1 MAVTITT
8 RFGVTRWSHKDDV
21 FSRQQMD
28 DSHAAIEQYGAVF
41 QQSNLSSRPTA
52 GMAGRFHYA
61 DDTAHLTYDD
71 GVAWRDV
78 LSPSTVTLTGVQT
91 LTNKTLTA
99 PAITGTIA
107 LPSTTSIGNVSAT
120 EIAYVDGVTSSI
132 QTQLNAKSP
141 SSSPTFTGTVVLP
154 STTSIGT
161 ISSTELGFLDGV
173 TSAIQTQINAK
184 ANTSH
189 THSIA
194 DVLTLQTALD
204 ARGLTASG
212 LNQFA
217 ATTSAQLAA
226 VITDETGSGVI
237 VYGTAPTLTLPYIN
251 NVRSG
256 YTTTATS
263 NGVTTLTVNSN
274 YRQFFTGASVHDVQL
289 PDVTTLSLG
298 HTFQIVN
305 NSSAILTVKTSGSN
319 VLLSLPSNTSAYVT
333 CIAVSGTN
341 IASWS
346 AHVAGTA
353 TVTGT
358 GASVLAAS
366 PTLTGTPLAPT
377 ATADTNNTQIASTAY
392 VVGQAGTASPS
403 MAGTAAVGTSLRYSR
418 QDHVHPA
425 DTTKVSGPS
434 GSSTDTAIALYDG
447 TGARLLK
454 NSVVTI
460 DASGNVAG
468 LGYVNSGIWQGTA
481 ISATYIDAAIARV
494 SALNAVSAVA
504 DAALP
509 KAGGTMTGNIN
520 MGGRY
525 LLNIGQSGAVNDAA
539 TVGQVNTAQSTAN
552 TALTTANAAL
562 PSSYVKAG
570 VGSAMLSYETIEVTV
585 TLGTSPTG
593 RWSVVAVPTGWA
605 GRVRVVSVTETT
617 ATIHIYDTAWTPGAL
632 YATPQPLCFWQA
644 VAY

>member
-8 RFGVTRWSHKDDV
+8 RFGITRWSHKDDV

-28 DSHAAIEQYGAVF
+28 DSHAAIEQYGAIF
-41 QQSNLSSRPTA
+41 RQSDFSARPPA

-61 DDTAHLTYDD
+61 SDTLLLTYDD

-78 LSPSTVTLTGVQT
+78 LGPNTVTLTGTQT

-99 PAITGTIA
+99 PVITGTIA
-107 LPSTTSIGNVSAT
+107 LPATTSIGNVSAT
-120 EIAYVDGVTSSI
+120 EIGYVDGVTSAI
-132 QTQLNAKSP
+132 QTQLNAKAPTSSP
-141 SSSPTFTGTVVLP
+141 SFTGSVVLP
-154 STTSIGT
+154 STTNIGT
-161 ISSTELGFLDGV
+161 VSATELGFLDGV

-204 ARGLTASG
+204 AKGAVASG

-217 ATTSAQLAA
+217 ATTSAQLAG
-226 VITDETGSGVI
+226 VITDETGTGVL
-237 VYGTAPTLTLPYIN
+237 VYGTEPTLTLPYIN
-251 NVRSG
+251 NVRRG

-263 NGVTTLTVNSN
+263 GGSTALTVNSN
-274 YRQFFTGASVHDVQL
+274 YQQFFTGSSIHDVQL
-289 PDVTTLSLG
+289 PDVTTLTLG
-298 HTFQIVN
+298 HTFCITN
-305 NSSAILTVKTSGSN
+305 NGSATLTIKTFGSN
-319 VLLSLPSNTSAYVT
+319 VLLSLPGNTSTYVT
-333 CIAVSGTN
+333 CVAVTGTN
-341 IASWS
+341 TASWS
-346 AHVAGTA
+346 AHVVGTG
-353 TVTGT
+353 TITGT
-358 GASVLAAS
+358 GASVLAVS

-377 ATADTNNTQIASTAY
+377 APADTNNTQIASTAY
-392 VVGQAGTASPS
+392 VMGQAGAATPI
-403 MAGTAAVGTSLRYSR
+403 MAGVAAVGTSLKFAR

-494 SALNAVSAVA
+494 SALAPLLTPPSFEGVRTSTSTRTSSPWTINYTAETDPLGMLDTSTGGATLTAGLWLVAGHAAVTMAADSSAVQLIVMKDGVEGAANKTQLVNAGDYGSLAVSEVVRVTSTMSVWLSAVA
-504 DAALP
+504 
-509 KAGGTMTGNIN
+509 
-520 MGGRY
+520 R
-525 LLNIGQSGAVNDAA
+525 SGITWYVNQA
-539 TVGQVNTAQSTAN
+539 
-552 TALTTANAAL
+552 
-562 PSSYVKAG
+562 KF
-570 VGSAMLSYETIEVTV
+570 
-585 TLGTSPTG
+585 
-593 RWSVVAVPTGWA
+593 SVVKLG
-605 GRVRVVSVTETT
+605 E
-617 ATIHIYDTAWTPGAL
+617 L
-632 YATPQPLCFWQA
+632 
-644 VAY
+644 

>member
-8 RFGVTRWSHKDDV
+8 RFGITRWSHKDDV

-28 DSHAAIEQYGAVF
+28 DSHAAIEQYGAIF
-41 QQSNLSSRPTA
+41 RQSDFSARPPA

-61 DDTAHLTYDD
+61 SDTLLLTYDD

-78 LSPSTVTLTGVQT
+78 LGPNTVTLTGTQT

-99 PAITGTIA
+99 PVITGTIA
-107 LPSTTSIGNVSAT
+107 LPATTSIGNVSAT
-120 EIAYVDGVTSSI
+120 EIGYVDGVTSAI
-132 QTQLNAKSP
+132 QTQLNAKAPTSSP
-141 SSSPTFTGTVVLP
+141 SFTGSVVLP
-154 STTSIGT
+154 STTNIGT
-161 ISSTELGFLDGV
+161 VSATELGFLDGV

-204 ARGLTASG
+204 AKGAVASG

-217 ATTSAQLAA
+217 ATTSAQLAG
-226 VITDETGSGVI
+226 VITDETGTGVL
-237 VYGTAPTLTLPYIN
+237 VYGTEPTLTLPYIN
-251 NVRSG
+251 NVRRG

-263 NGVTTLTVNSN
+263 GGSTALTVNSN
-274 YRQFFTGASVHDVQL
+274 YQQFFTGSSIHDVQL
-289 PDVTTLSLG
+289 PDVTTLTLG
-298 HTFQIVN
+298 HTFCITN
-305 NSSAILTVKTSGSN
+305 NGSATLTIKTFGSN
-319 VLLSLPSNTSAYVT
+319 VLLSLPGNTSTYVT
-333 CIAVSGTN
+333 CVAVTGTN
-341 IASWS
+341 TASWS
-346 AHVAGTA
+346 AHVVGTG
-353 TVTGT
+353 TITGT
-358 GASVLAAS
+358 GASVLAVS

-377 ATADTNNTQIASTAY
+377 APADTNNTQIASTAY
-392 VVGQAGTASPS
+392 VMGQAGAATPI
-403 MAGTAAVGTSLRYSR
+403 MAGVAAVGTSLKFAR

-509 KAGGTMTGNIN
+509 KAGGTMTGNLN
-520 MGGRY
+520 MGGQY
-525 LLNIGQSGAVNDAA
+525 VLNIGQSGASNDAA
-539 TVGQVNTAQSTAN
+539 TVGQVNAAQSTAN
-552 TALTTANAAL
+552 AAL
-562 PSSYVKAG
+562 SARPQRGYVTSAAGGYLDVVFSPAFSAPPVVVVTPLSSRIDLSSSYPFIAYG
-570 VGSAMLSYETIEVTV
+570 EL
-585 TLGTSPTG
+585 
-593 RWSVVAVPTGWA
+593 
-605 GRVRVVSVTETT
+605 T
-617 ATIHIYDTAWTPGAL
+617 ATGVRIRGLGLSVGCSW
-632 YATPQPLCFWQA
+632 
-644 VAY
+644 VAYPAS